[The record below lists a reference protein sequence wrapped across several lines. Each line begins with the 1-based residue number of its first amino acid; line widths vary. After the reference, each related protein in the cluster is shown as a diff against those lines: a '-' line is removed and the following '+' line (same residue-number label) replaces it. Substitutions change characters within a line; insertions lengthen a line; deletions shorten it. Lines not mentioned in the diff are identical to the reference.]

1 MFTLAFRDNKGNTRI
16 LQSGVSFHDQTISEA
31 HDLVFEYTGITV
43 EGPVFTLI
51 SGGKQ

>member
-1 MFTLAFRDNKGNTRI
+1 MFTLAFRDIDGNTRI

-51 SGGKQ
+51 PGGKH